1 MAGRGGGARHT
12 IILLQTGNK
21 ATRSWSD
28 FESVRLLPFGP
39 VLIAFS
45 PVRATRISSLP
56 VLSFSSVSFRRCF
69 LPRSS
74 ISFGQVGQAMDG
86 VCQIFEKR
94 LKARTIDFRSVVILR
109 SC

>member
-56 VLSFSSVSFRRCF
+56 LLSSSLSRFVAVFSPGAVFRLGRWGRRWTGC
-69 LPRSS
+69 
-74 ISFGQVGQAMDG
+74 A
-86 VCQIFEKR
+86 KY
-94 LKARTIDFRSVVILR
+94 LR
-109 SC
+109 SG